1 MFLRE
6 KNVLPITYIDNPIET
21 SITVNWMVGIDKGKF
36 T

>member
-6 KNVLPITYIDNPIET
+6 KNVLPKIYIDYLLET
-21 SITVNWMVGIDKGKF
+21 LITVNWMVGIDKGKY